1 MSSVYTVGT
10 IMPTNTSSHT
20 EGTIVSWDHDLVM
33 TARYTMRLNSS
44 TGPQGVWS
52 MNLRGIDY
60 NGNPGSYSPVKVCVV
75 GMNTLGTNNSLN
87 YSFILCFDRNTSGV
101 LTTDWNKIIRLNLWN
116 TGSTNPG
123 LNPGWEHIE
132 MDTEYIYAATRGS
145 RMVISNNSQSD
156 NQYTTAGPMYAAVAK
171 FRISD
176 GAIMWIKKFTF
187 GSSGSF
193 QSAKGITKIA
203 LSNAALYAS
212 ISVPSFNAGYDYLK
226 INPANGDVVGSV
238 GLSASATMPNS
249 SSLGGYE
256 QVSGTSY
263 DLTTTYTS
271 GSSNIVTVSESLEAT
286 DLNNT
291 VSNQYGINPTWNKYT

>member
-1 MSSVYTVGT
+1 
-10 IMPTNTSSHT
+10 MPTNTSSHT

-60 NGNPGSYSPVKVCVV
+60 NGDPGSYSPDKVCVV

-145 RMVISNNSQSD
+145 RMVISNNSLSD
-156 NQYTTAGPMYAAVAK
+156 NQYTTAAPMYAAIAK

-187 GSSGSF
+187 GSTGSF
-193 QSAKGITKIA
+193 QSAKGITKIT
-203 LSNAALYAS
+203 LSNSALYAS
-212 ISVPSFNAGYDYLK
+212 ISVPETTSEGTLKNTGYDYLK
-226 INPANGDVVGSV
+226 INPANGDVAGSV
-238 GLSASATMPNS
+238 GLSTSATMPNS

-263 DLTTTYTS
+263 DLTTTYVS
-271 GSSNIVTVSESLEAT
+271 GSSNIVTVSESLEFT

-291 VSNQYGINPTWNKYT
+291 VSNQYGINPTWTKYT

>member
-1 MSSVYTVGT
+1 
-10 IMPTNTSSHT
+10 MPTNTSSHT
-20 EGTIVSWDHDLVM
+20 EGTIVAWDYDLAM
-33 TARYTMRLNSS
+33 TGKYTMRLNSS

-52 MNLRGIDY
+52 INLRGIDFGGNSY
-60 NGNPGSYSPVKVCVV
+60 NPDKVCVV
-75 GMNTLGTNNSLN
+75 GTNTLGTNANLN
-87 YSFILCFDRNTSGV
+87 YSFILCFDRNTSTGV
-101 LTTDWNKIIRLNLWN
+101 LTTRWNKVIGLSLWN

-132 MDTEYIYAATRGS
+132 MDSEYIYAATRGS
-145 RMVISNNSQSD
+145 RMVISDDALSD
-156 NQYTTAGPMYAAVAK
+156 NQYTTSGPMYAAVAK

-203 LSNAALYAS
+203 LSNSALYAS
-212 ISVPSFNAGYDYLK
+212 ISVPTINAGYDYLK
-226 INPANGDVVGSV
+226 INPANGDVIGSF

-263 DLTTTYTS
+263 NLTTTYTQK
-271 GSSNIVTVSESLEAT
+271 TV
-286 DLNNT
+286 
-291 VSNQYGINPTWNKYT
+291 